1 MADLAAVGVSGPVV
15 FTLTNSSYNS
25 STGET
30 IPITINAISGTN
42 TDNTVTFKPSGI
54 TTISGSSATS
64 IIKLNSASFIIF
76 DGSKDG
82 TSSRDLTITNT
93 STAATTA
100 AIWVA
105 STGTGGGST
114 NDTIKNCNISAGNST
129 SGATYGVALSG
140 TTIGSAGADNDTVTI
155 QNNGITSATISI
167 YANGTAS
174 VSTGGLDT
182 LMITGNT
189 VDSNSALQNYG
200 IEVGN
205 ALNSTINQNTVSVTS
220 SGAFQPTGISL
231 ETGFVTSRV
240 SRNLI
245 TSALT
250 SATGGYG
257 GRGITIGTGTATSA
271 LTISNN
277 VIYGVNGS
285 NYSSFSNSSSMGI
298 GIGMIGGST
307 TLTTTTGGIGL
318 YFNSVSMS
326 GSMGSGS
333 TTATTAAMYVGSGA
347 SALDVRDNVFANT
360 QLGTGPTQ
368 KNYAI
373 YSAAANT
380 AFTMMDY
387 NVYFVSNTFNA
398 ASAIPGFIG
407 SDRSNLNAI
416 QAGFGQNGS
425 SLVVDPQFNGTTNL
439 QPQLGSPGPGYWHV
453 SLGFSHA
460 LQ

>member
-1 MADLAAVGVSGPVV
+1 M
-15 FTLTNSSYNS
+15 
-25 STGET
+25 
-30 IPITINAISGTN
+30 
-42 TDNTVTFKPSGI
+42 
-54 TTISGSSATS
+54 
-64 IIKLNSASFIIF
+64 
-76 DGSKDG
+76 
-82 TSSRDLTITNT
+82 
-93 STAATTA
+93 
-100 AIWVA
+100 
-105 STGTGGGST
+105 
-114 NDTIKNCNISAGNST
+114 
-129 SGATYGVALSG
+129 
-140 TTIGSAGADNDTVTI
+140 
-155 QNNGITSATISI
+155 
-167 YANGTAS
+167 
-174 VSTGGLDT
+174 
-182 LMITGNT
+182 
-189 VDSNSALQNYG
+189 
-200 IEVGN
+200 GN

-220 SGAFQPTGISL
+220 SGRSNQPGFHSI
-231 ETGFVTSRV
+231 GFVTSRV

-333 TTATTAAMYVGSGA
+333 TTATTAAMYVGSVQA
-347 SALDVRDNVFANT
+347 PSTCATMCSPIRSWART
-360 QLGTGPTQ
+360 TQ

-439 QPQLGSPGPGYWHV
+439 QPQLGSPGTGKWHSLSGSVTPYNDYTGTTRIDPPSVGAYEAGFYGAGPVIGYT
-453 SLGFSHA
+453 A
-460 LQ
+460 LSNIGSTANPYL